1 MSDHNKEV
9 NIHIS
14 FRSLVNAALIVL
26 FILFI
31 FAIKNIVLVLLASIV
46 VASFVESGVKKMRR
60 AIGMNR
66 TLSVLGIYFL
76 GLALLVAIFYAF
88 LPVFTSEVS
97 NLVRFMADYLPP
109 SSFLSDFQ
117 DESTVDGAKAI
128 VSGISHNISLTSLIS
143 KIQVFVAGISG
154 GFLTAAS
161 VLFGGIFNLV
171 LLIVLSFYL
180 SMQERGI
187 ESFLRI
193 VTPKNKEAYV
203 ISLWQ
208 RTEHKIGLWV
218 QGQLL
223 LGLIVG
229 LVTYIGLSLMGVEY
243 AFLLALAAA
252 ICELIPFGIIL
263 AAIPGIIFGYVSGG
277 VSLAVIV
284 ILFYT
289 IVQQIEGYILAPLI
303 VKKVV
308 GVSPL
313 IVILSL
319 LIGATLAGFWGI
331 LLAVPVAVCLL
342 QFFDDLE
349 KKKLEA

>member
-1 MSDHNKEV
+1 MSEHHKEMNV
-9 NIHIS
+9 NIS
-14 FRSLVNAALIVL
+14 FRTLVNAALVVL

-31 FAIKNIVLVLLASIV
+31 FAIKDIVLVLLASIV
-46 VASFVESGVKKMRR
+46 VASFVESGVKKLRR
-60 AIGMNR
+60 LIGLNR

-76 GLALLVAIFYAF
+76 GLTAVVGIFYAF
-88 LPVFTSEVS
+88 LPVFTDEVS
-97 NLVRFMADYLPP
+97 NLVRLLADYLPP

-117 DESTVDGAKAI
+117 NESTVDGAKAI
-128 VSGISHNISLTSLIS
+128 VSGISHNISLSSLIS
-143 KIQVFVAGISG
+143 KVQVFVAGISG
-154 GFLTAAS
+154 GFINAVS

-171 LLIVLSFYL
+171 LLVVISFYL
-180 SMQERGI
+180 SMQEKGI
-187 ESFLRI
+187 ESFLKI
-193 VTPKNKEAYV
+193 ITPKHKEAYI

-223 LGLIVG
+223 LGLIIGVITYAG
-229 LVTYIGLSLMGVEY
+229 LALMGVEY

-252 ICELIPFGIIL
+252 LCELIPFGIIL
-263 AAIPGIIFGYVSGG
+263 AAVPGIIFGYISGG
-277 VSLAVIV
+277 VSLGVIV
-284 ILFYT
+284 MLFYI

-319 LIGATLAGFWGI
+319 LIGATLAGFWGLI
-331 LLAVPVAVCLL
+331 LAVPVAVCLL